1 MISEFYLLCYER
13 QLIWQRKK
21 AGLKELT
28 KDVKL
33 ARSFYC
39 NMYRELDRGTQYF
52 RANLIHHRSRTGVNY
67 ELEEV
72 LWDSICYRL
81 VNKIETFERHGRI
94 PCREE
99 WEEFVHGTFQP
110 LWDSDNVVFTSAHQ
124 NMGKDRYLATMN
136 SLWENDGKL
145 VKDMASDL
153 SDARDLK
160 SCYNVL
166 RQVNNVGKFLAWQVV
181 CDLVESRVIPFSEDD
196 WVQLGPGAI
205 SGLKAIFPSVN
216 GRDLVDKSILLR
228 QLQDK
233 VYQALGI
240 TFPRFLDREITLK
253 NIEHALCE
261 FELWEFGSV
270 CDFLF
275 TYLDSCVQF
284 TSCVLLQIK
293 I

>member
-1 MISEFYLLCYER
+1 
-13 QLIWQRKK
+13 
-21 AGLKELT
+21 
-28 KDVKL
+28 
-33 ARSFYC
+33 
-39 NMYRELDRGTQYF
+39 
-52 RANLIHHRSRTGVNY
+52 
-67 ELEEV
+67 
-72 LWDSICYRL
+72 
-81 VNKIETFERHGRI
+81 
-94 PCREE
+94 
-99 WEEFVHGTFQP
+99 
-110 LWDSDNVVFTSAHQ
+110 
-124 NMGKDRYLATMN
+124 MN